1 MSTTG
6 ETPIKQEPVEDTP
19 IKQEPVEET
28 LAQESQEP
36 QEPQEAQEGSLEQ
49 AQTDGSGPPGNGSAL
64 AEPEFKVEIKLA
76 DLQADPNNPLY
87 SVKSFEELNL

>member
-1 MSTTG
+1 MSTTD
-6 ETPIKQEPVEDTP
+6 ETPIKQEPVE
-19 IKQEPVEET
+19 
-28 LAQESQEP
+28 ESP
-36 QEPQEAQEGSLEQ
+36 AQEPQEASLEQ